1 MEYLYDYGLFLAQAG
16 TIVAAI
22 LIVMGG
28 IFTMSHRQKGE
39 EEGRIEIRN
48 LNEKYRAINDS
59 IEEVV
64 SDEETLKQHS
74 KEKKKK
80 DKQEAKEAKKKRKKA
95 TDEDADD
102 SRKRLYVLDFDGDIK
117 ASAADNLREEIS
129 AVLPQIR
136 EGDELLVRLESPGG
150 MVHSYGLASSQLN
163 RITEAGVPLTVAVDK
178 VAASGGYMMA
188 CVADKIVAAP
198 FAVIGSIGVI
208 AQLPNFSRLLKKN
221 DIDFEMLTAGEYKRT
236 LTMFGENTDKGREKF
251 VEELEQT
258 HDLFKEFVSENR
270 PELDISKV
278 ATGEVWYG
286 RKALEVGLIDGLQ
299 TSDAFVQEKLKDLD
313 VFEVKFVHKKN
324 WQEKMGL
331 AAEGAMEKVLLKV
344 WQRAQNRNNY

>member
-1 MEYLYDYGLFLAQAG
+1 LEYLYDYGLFLAQAG

-22 LIVMGG
+22 LIVVGSIVAMGQ
-28 IFTMSHRQKGE
+28 RNKGE
-39 EEGRIEIRN
+39 EEGHIEIRHI
-48 LNEKYRAINDS
+48 NEKYRAINDT

-64 SDEETLKQHS
+64 SDEETLKLHAKQ
-74 KEKKKK
+74 KKKQE
-80 DKQEAKEAKKKRKKA
+80 KQEAKEAKKKRKQA
-95 TDEDADD
+95 DADEG
-102 SRKRLYVLDFDGDIK
+102 RKRLYVLDFDGDIS

-129 AVLPQIR
+129 AVLPQVR
-136 EGDELLVRLESPGG
+136 DGDELLVRLESPGG
-150 MVHSYGLASSQLN
+150 MVHSYGLASSQLS

-188 CVADKIVAAP
+188 CVADKILAAP

-208 AQLPNFSRLLKKN
+208 AQLPNFNRLLKKN

-258 HDLFKEFVSENR
+258 HDLFKTFVSENR
-270 PELDISKV
+270 PELDINKV

-286 RKALEVGLIDGLQ
+286 RRALEVGLIDGLQ
-299 TSDAFVQEKLKDLD
+299 TSDAYVQGKLKDVD

-331 AAEGAMEKVLLKV
+331 AAQGAMESVLLKL
-344 WQRAQNRNNY
+344 WQRSQNRNNY